1 MPAVNRRRG
10 FAAAEIASI
19 NLSAGLP
26 AIIMKLFGKNSISE
40 RLRVNPAS
48 IRRLLFSGAQAG
60 DPLVAEAKKQHITCE
75 LTSDTVLEK
84 LAGHHY
90 SQGIIAEVEEFLFT
104 PLAAVL
110 EQPAGKRY
118 TLLALSHIT
127 DPQNVGSLLRSA
139 ACLGRFAIILPQ
151 HRAVTVNE
159 TVLKI
164 ASGAEN
170 YVPVASVTN
179 LVPALEQAK
188 KAGYWIAGAVAEGGE
203 DITRVSLPEP
213 LCLVIGSEGSGIRPG
228 IFSHLDLRVRI
239 PMPGA
244 ALSLNAAVAGAL
256 LCYEVM
262 RRHIQP

>member
-1 MPAVNRRRG
+1 
-10 FAAAEIASI
+10 
-19 NLSAGLP
+19 
-26 AIIMKLFGKNSISE
+26 MKLFGKNSISE

-48 IRRLLFSGAQAG
+48 IRRLFYSNAQAK
-60 DPLVAEAKKQHITCE
+60 DPLVAEARKRHIACE
-75 LTSDTVLEK
+75 LTSDTELENI
-84 LAGHHY
+84 AGRHY
-90 SQGIIAEVEEFLFT
+90 SQGLIAEVEEFAFV
-104 PLAAVL
+104 PLASLL
-110 EQPAGKRY
+110 ELPAGDKY

-159 TVLKI
+159 TVLKV

-203 DITRVSLPEP
+203 DITRASLPEP
-213 LCLVIGSEGSGIRPG
+213 LCLVIGSEGAGIRPG
-228 IFSHLDLRVRI
+228 ISSHLDLRVRI

>member
-1 MPAVNRRRG
+1 MN
-10 FAAAEIASI
+10 
-19 NLSAGLP
+19 
-26 AIIMKLFGKNSISE
+26 LFGKNSIAE
-40 RLRVNPAS
+40 RIRIKPAS
-48 IRRLLFSGAQAG
+48 IRRLFFSGSLAK
-60 DPLVAEAKKQHITCE
+60 DPLVAEARKQHITCE
-75 LTSDTVLEK
+75 LTSDAELEK
-84 LAGHHY
+84 MAGRHY
-90 SQGIIAEVEEFLFT
+90 SQGLVAEVEEFSFV
-104 PLAAVL
+104 PLTALLAL
-110 EQPAGKRY
+110 PAQEKY